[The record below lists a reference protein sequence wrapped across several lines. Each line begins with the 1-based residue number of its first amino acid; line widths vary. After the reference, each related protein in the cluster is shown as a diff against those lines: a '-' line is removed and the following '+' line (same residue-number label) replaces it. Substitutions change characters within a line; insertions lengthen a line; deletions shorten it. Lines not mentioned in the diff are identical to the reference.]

1 MTPTTPA
8 SSGGSVT
15 SWEISPAIPAG
26 MAFSASTGAISGTPT
41 GLQTTAVPYT
51 IWANNSGGWTSTEM
65 NITINDQV
73 ASITYPST
81 VEISNDRAMTTVT
94 PTNSGGAVSTWEI
107 HPSLPTGL
115 NFGSSN
121 GSIWGTPTGLLENV
135 TYTVYA
141 NNSGGSPST
150 TFILGLNWTLTP
162 SAEGAFITRNSSI
175 ASDIM
180 WEWDYDPL
188 EAQNLSLVTGEWNT
202 CALDS
207 NQNVFCWGRNGN
219 GQIGNGQTGTAACGT
234 SGHKCKDI
242 PTATND
248 LGSDVISLAFGHQ
261 HACGLLDTGAVKCW
275 GRNNAGQLG
284 TSGGD
289 KDTPQTINLGSGRTA
304 TSIYAG
310 GHYTCAI
317 LDDASVKCW
326 GQNDQGQL
334 GIGSTSN
341 TNTPT
346 TINTLGSGRTAVSL
360 ATAFDSVCALLD
372 DGSVKCWGSDFDGQ
386 LGNGGT
392 NADLSSPPSSAINL
406 GTSRTAKAI
415 TGGEFHFCAILDDDS
430 IKCWGQGTDGK
441 LGTGS
446 TGDRS
451 TPTSTSGSF
460 ASGRYAVAIDAGY
473 DHTCVLLDN
482 GDMTCWGSDAD
493 GQLGNGASSSST
505 VSSLSSNIISLGTG
519 RTAISI
525 SAGGTHTCA
534 QLDNGSTQ
542 VLGESSRRSS
552 WRQREFQQP
561 VRPHKSFF
569 SLQQQPR
576 WEYLSQHGCHAFF
589 RCYWRYL
596 RDLAFPPNRPQFDRR
611 HVHHH
616 RHTDRY
622 SHQRYLHRLGQRFW
636 HIVQR
641 SNLA

>member
-1 MTPTTPA
+1 M
-8 SSGGSVT
+8 
-15 SWEISPAIPAG
+15 
-26 MAFSASTGAISGTPT
+26 
-41 GLQTTAVPYT
+41 
-51 IWANNSGGWTSTEM
+51 
-65 NITINDQV
+65 
-73 ASITYPST
+73 
-81 VEISNDRAMTTVT
+81 
-94 PTNSGGAVSTWEI
+94 
-107 HPSLPTGL
+107 
-115 NFGSSN
+115 
-121 GSIWGTPTGLLENV
+121 
-135 TYTVYA
+135 YA

-162 SAEGAFITRNSSI
+162 SAEGALITRNSSI
-175 ASDIM
+175 ASDIT

-234 SGHKCKDI
+234 SGHKCKDV

-341 TNTPT
+341 ANTPT

-534 QLDNGSTQ
+534 QLDNGQLKCWGNRADGQ
-542 VLGESSRRSS
+542 VGDNGNFNNPSDRTSPSSVSS
-552 WRQREFQQP
+552 NNHGGNTYLNTGVMPSSAVTGATCEISP
-561 VRPHKSFF
+561 
-569 SLQQQPR
+569 SLPTG
-576 WEYLSQHGCHAFF
+576 LSLTAGTCTITGTPTATATNATYTVWANVSGHPSAVKFG
-589 RCYWRYL
+589 L
-596 RDLAFPPNRPQFDRR
+596 KL
-611 HVHHH
+611 V
-616 RHTDRY
+616 
-622 SHQRYLHRLGQRFW
+622 
-636 HIVQR
+636 
-641 SNLA
+641 